1 MSRPGLQPP
10 NLVLKWVKRVEDD
23 VDHSLASSA
32 KVKNEWTYS
41 STPLTHLQGA
51 NRDIVFIFLTYVL
64 FLFTST
70 YSSAFFLVLHT
81 CYCKLTVPDLR
92 CTYRAND

>member
-51 NRDIVFIFLTYVL
+51 NRDIVFIFFNLCFVL
-64 FLFTST
+64 IYFHLQFCLFSGP
-70 YSSAFFLVLHT
+70 SHLLLQADS
-81 CYCKLTVPDLR
+81 P
-92 CTYRAND
+92 